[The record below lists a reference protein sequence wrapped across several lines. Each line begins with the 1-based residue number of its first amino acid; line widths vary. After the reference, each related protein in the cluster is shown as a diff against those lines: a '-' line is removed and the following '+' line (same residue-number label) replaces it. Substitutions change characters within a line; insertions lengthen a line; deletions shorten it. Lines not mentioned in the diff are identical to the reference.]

1 MFNPNIQF
9 DVPKDR
15 VVIGDGPASPFYLDG
30 WLKWNEAMWSVKSE
44 RVVYTDG
51 KSEYP
56 RLEGVLYTDKKGRV
70 VMPPRNP
77 HLPFRFIST
86 ATEKRGR
93 LASQYS
99 TVMEIFMKD
108 LLSRGFATSIALPP
122 VFYDMRLFV
131 WNNFEIVYRYT
142 FMHKLPFDKKLID
155 NSITNKINKAVKN
168 GYYISESSDWISI
181 AECLKDTETRKG
193 FSHRTDV
200 ESLILCK
207 EFLKN
212 NFKSYVGCSPTNEII
227 TTGLRLITEN
237 GLVYFWSQ
245 ATKKEYL
252 NTGIVQF
259 LHDYVLDDVYR
270 NFNALFVDWGGAN
283 TPPVARAKESWGG
296 VLVPY
301 PLIRPKNLRYLG
313 SVCKSYIKSTIFKR

>member
-86 ATEKRGR
+86 NTLKYNKVYLQYLDLINLFISDLKKRGV
-93 LASQYS
+93 L
-99 TVMEIFMKD
+99 
-108 LLSRGFATSIALPP
+108 GSICLPP
-122 VFYDMRLFV
+122 GFIDARPFQWNDYDV
-131 WNNFEIVYRYT
+131 NVRYT
-142 FMHKLPFDKKLID
+142 FMTELPYVNNNMDKKVR
-155 NSITNKINKAVKN
+155 NKIQKASGL
-168 GYYISESSDWISI
+168 GYRIEETCNWNDVYR
-181 AECLKDTETRKG
+181 CLRFTEDFKG
-193 FSHRTDV
+193 FSHMTDQD
-200 ESLILCK
+200 SILLCAK
-207 EFLKN
+207 YLGADHI
-212 NFKSYVGCSPTNEII
+212 VGHVVYLEDGYPVAGGI
-227 TTGLRLITEN
+227 RLICNN
-237 GLVYFWSQ
+237 GIAYGWSQ
-245 ATKKEYL
+245 GGSREHLL
-252 NTGIVQF
+252 NGVNQF
-259 LHDYVLDDVYR
+259 LYVKILDDLYKR
-270 NFNALFVDWGGAN
+270 GAKYFDWGGAN
-283 TPPVARAKESWGG
+283 MSNVALAKSAWGMP
-296 VLVPY
+296 LVPY
-301 PLIRPKNLRYLG
+301 LTIRPKNLRYLG